1 MSRFMT
7 TLGNLGLLAG
17 QLSAA
22 DKQKKTKQRAAAE
35 EQRQFNLGL
44 ASKYDIARFNQDQAN
59 RRAILNLEGT
69 LGGAMIRANAKGQAN
84 PLNLGNMSALNDM
97 INTSVLNYSGADG
110 TPLFGNDAFDGNDL
124 SEDYTGVFGTI
135 TGLVRDQVLSGQV
148 GNDPQSINKAI
159 NDALNL
165 LSPQINKQDR
175 DYWFTG
181 DDNVLGFGGEMGEFV
196 SSFRQKVMQ
205 TPPGQRGDLINNL
218 RNSLTGRG
226 LSLTVA
232 NQIIRLIQQG
242 L

>member
-22 DKQKKTKQRAAAE
+22 DKQKEAKLKAAAE

-44 ASKYDIARFNQDQAN
+44 AAKYDIARYNQDQAN
-59 RRAILNLEGT
+59 QRARDALIGT

-110 TPLFGNDAFDGNDL
+110 EPLFGNDAFDGNDL
-124 SEDYTGVFGTI
+124 GEDYTGVFGTI

-148 GNDPQSINKAI
+148 SNDPQSINKAI

-165 LSPQINKQDR
+165 LSPQITVQDR
-175 DYWFTG
+175 PGLLTG
-181 DDNVLGFGGEMGEFV
+181 DDYLLGFGGEMGQFV

-205 TPPGQRGDLINNL
+205 TPPGQRGELINDL
-218 RNSLTGRG
+218 RTSLTNRG
-226 LSLTVA
+226 LSSTVA

>member
-1 MSRFMT
+1 
-7 TLGNLGLLAG
+7 
-17 QLSAA
+17 
-22 DKQKKTKQRAAAE
+22 
-35 EQRQFNLGL
+35 
-44 ASKYDIARFNQDQAN
+44 
-59 RRAILNLEGT
+59 
-69 LGGAMIRANAKGQAN
+69 MIRANAKGQAN

-124 SEDYTGVFGTI
+124 GEDYTGVFGTI

-165 LSPQINKQDR
+165 LSPQITVQDR
-175 DYWFTG
+175 PGVFTG
-181 DDNVLGFGGEMGEFV
+181 DDYLLGFGGEMGQFV

-205 TPPGQRGDLINNL
+205 TPPGQRGELINDL
-218 RNSLTGRG
+218 RTSLTNRG
-226 LSLTVA
+226 LSSTVA

>member
-1 MSRFMT
+1 MT

-22 DKQKKTKQRAAAE
+22 EKQKEAKLRAAAE

-44 ASKYDIARFNQDQAN
+44 AAKYDIAQFNQAQAN
-59 RRAILNLEGT
+59 KRAYDNLIGT

-124 SEDYTGVFGTI
+124 GEDYTGVFGTI

-165 LSPQINKQDR
+165 LSPQITVQDR
-175 DYWFTG
+175 PGVFTG
-181 DDNVLGFGGEMGEFV
+181 DDYLLGFGGEMGQFV

-205 TPPGQRGDLINNL
+205 TPPGQRGELINDL
-218 RNSLTGRG
+218 RTSLTNRG
-226 LSLTVA
+226 LSSTVA